1 MNVECFK
8 DHLSLK
14 GVSISRSGAG
24 IFGVAPVRDGAG
36 EIGVFEFGL
45 DFAPLLD
52 GLKAQYGF
60 DVALYIEEQP
70 LRATATNLPGD
81 VFTDENRVGKY
92 IRVHTTHLERMRQ
105 LVTDRDLSGGGEQKY
120 VREAGGLPYGVLVI
134 PVRNYAGKELGVIAI
149 AGDFAGSR
157 AASSETVAWQALI
170 TLFGIVVCV
179 GAILVV
185 LRGMVLRP
193 LREVGEKLQALA
205 SGNHEAAIEGADEM
219 CEELQELA
227 AAHETLRTKAAS
239 NSEPATQEET

>member
-1 MNVECFK
+1 
-8 DHLSLK
+8 
-14 GVSISRSGAG
+14 
-24 IFGVAPVRDGAG
+24 
-36 EIGVFEFGL
+36 
-45 DFAPLLD
+45 
-52 GLKAQYGF
+52 
-60 DVALYIEEQP
+60 
-70 LRATATNLPGD
+70 